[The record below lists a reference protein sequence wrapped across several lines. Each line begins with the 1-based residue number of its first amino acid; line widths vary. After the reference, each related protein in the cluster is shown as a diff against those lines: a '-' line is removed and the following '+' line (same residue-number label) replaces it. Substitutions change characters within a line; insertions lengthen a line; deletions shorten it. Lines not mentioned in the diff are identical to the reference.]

1 MPAPVIDALR
11 ARVPQLKRAAVG
23 AWRQLYVDAGGDH
36 RDTTFLAGSGRGG
49 TTWIAE
55 LINYDNAY
63 RFMFEPFVARHVPEV
78 RAYANR
84 QYLRPGDDDPVFLAP
99 AQRIVS
105 GQIRNAWID
114 YYNHRVVAT
123 RRLIKDIR
131 ANLFL
136 KWLHVHFPGMPIVL
150 LIRHPLAVASS
161 RFYHGWSNDLADFAR
176 DDRLM
181 RDHLEPH
188 RALIESVS
196 DPFEKHVVQWCV
208 ENFVPLRQFVR
219 GEIHVAFY
227 ENFSV
232 EPRAELE
239 RLFAFLGK
247 PFSERVLER
256 VERPSRMTWAL
267 PGSRTVRTSDPEAW
281 RPYVSAERLARALE
295 IISGFGLDALYGDAS
310 LPNRA
315 AADQLLGSNALGLKT
330 QV

>member
-1 MPAPVIDALR
+1 MVEALK
-11 ARVPQLKRAAVG
+11 ARVGRIKRAAIG

-55 LINYDNAY
+55 LINYDNSY
-63 RFMFEPFVARHVPEV
+63 RFMFEPFFARNVPEV

-84 QYLRPGDDDPVFLAP
+84 QYLRPDDDDPVYLEP
-99 AQRIVS
+99 ARRVLS
-105 GQIRNAWID
+105 GRIRNQWID
-114 YYNHRVVAT
+114 YYNHRRIVK

-136 KWLHVHFPGMPIVL
+136 KWLHLHFPGMPIVL

-161 RFYHGWSNDLADFAR
+161 RFYHGWNNDLANFLTDE
-176 DDRLM
+176 RLM
-181 RDHLEPH
+181 ADHLEPH
-188 RALIESVS
+188 RRLLETVS

-208 ENFVPLRQFVR
+208 ENFVPLRQFAR
-219 GEIHVAFY
+219 GELHLAFY

-239 RLFAFLGK
+239 RLFAYLGK
-247 PFSERVLER
+247 PFPEAVLDL

-267 PGSRTVRTSDPEAW
+267 PGSRTPRKSDPDAW
-281 RPYVSAERLARALE
+281 RPYVSAERVQRALDV
-295 IISGFGLDALYGDAS
+295 IARFGLDALYTEAS
-310 LPNRA
+310 LPNREN
-315 AADQLLGSNALGLKT
+315 ADALLSREGLGLKT